1 MKILQIENK
10 NDSIIINC
18 NYITHIRS
26 FKDTNKL
33 HIDIDFVAKSF
44 EYKTIT
50 IDLEDIETLE
60 DITNDLINFMS
71 SDSRQHKIIL
81 NYKE

>member
-26 FKDTNKL
+26 FKDASKP

-44 EYKTIT
+44 EYKTLT
-50 IDLEDIETLE
+50 IDLPDIETLK
-60 DITNDLINFMS
+60 DLTDNLINFMS
-71 SDSRQHKIIL
+71 SDLQAHKIIL

>member
-1 MKILQIENK
+1 MKILQIQNK
-10 NDSIIINC
+10 DNDIIINC

-26 FKDTNKL
+26 FKDTNKP

-44 EYKTIT
+44 EYKTLT
-50 IDLEDIETLE
+50 IDLPDIKTLK
-60 DITNDLINFMS
+60 DLTDNLINFMS
-71 SDSRQHKIIL
+71 SDLQAHKIIL